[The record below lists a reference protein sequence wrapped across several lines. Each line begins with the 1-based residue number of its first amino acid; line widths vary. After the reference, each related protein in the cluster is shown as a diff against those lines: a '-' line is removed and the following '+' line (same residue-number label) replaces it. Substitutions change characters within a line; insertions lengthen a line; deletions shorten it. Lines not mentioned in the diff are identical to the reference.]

1 MTCKDAEKMIPIFIR
16 NELNYAELEQFMD
29 HIDECPNCREELSIQ
44 YLVTEGMV
52 RLEEGSAFDL
62 GKELDNLTQ
71 GSRTK
76 IKRHKGIQYLGIGL
90 EAAALLGII
99 AVILVILL

>member
-1 MTCKDAEKMIPIFIR
+1 MTCKDAEKMIPIFIK
-16 NELNYAELEQFMD
+16 NELNYTQLEQFMD
-29 HIDECPNCREELSIQ
+29 HIDACPNCREEVSIQ
-44 YLVTEGMV
+44 YLVTAGMV

-62 GKELDNLTQ
+62 GRELDNLTQ
-71 GSRTK
+71 SSRAK
-76 IKRHKGIQYLGIGL
+76 IKRHKGMQYLGIGL